1 MQSSSASL
9 PRHEAG
15 PQLGAGVSR
24 SDPLEDP
31 DGWLRRTVLV
41 DLAPPVALDALEPEL
56 SPGERAYASTLPE
69 RRRRTYV
76 GGRAAMRRALAGLG
90 VADAAEIGVD
100 DRGAPVLPSGV
111 AGSIAHKDEVA
122 VAHAAR
128 SADGSTLGVDV
139 ELSRRLSD
147 GVVRRVLR
155 DEELEELALRG
166 VLAASEVALER
177 FAVKEAIYK
186 AIDPFLRRYV
196 GFREVRL
203 CETRGGLLRAEGEAI
218 EGLDVVAR
226 VARVRGPRGLD
237 LVLALAH
244 ARSR

>member
-1 MQSSSASL
+1 MSL
-9 PRHEAG
+9 PE
-15 PQLGAGVSR
+15 
-24 SDPLEDP
+24 PLDEP
-31 DGWLRRTVLV
+31 DGWVRRTVFV
-41 DLAPPVALDALEPEL
+41 DLAPPIVLDALEREL
-56 SPGERAYASTLPE
+56 SPGERAFASTLPE

-76 GGRAAMRRALAGLG
+76 GGRAAMRRALAQLG
-90 VADAAEIGVD
+90 AGDAAEIGVD
-100 DRGAPVLPSGV
+100 DRCAPVLPSGV
-111 AGSIAHKDEVA
+111 SGSIAHKDEVA

-128 SADGSTLGVDV
+128 CADGSTLGVDV

-155 DEELEELALRG
+155 DEELEELEELALRG

-203 CETRGGLLRAEGEAI
+203 CETREGVLRAEGDAI
-218 EGLDVVAR
+218 ERLEVVAR

-244 ARSR
+244 ARVR